1 MTENRR
7 QILDML
13 SEGKISVEEAES
25 LLVLLKQ
32 PASVATSGSDTGEG
46 RKSPPKYL
54 RVVVEEDGESAN
66 ERVNVRVPMGP
77 DSVRRQTCGTDPRR
91 CHKPH
96 ERETAREGHRHRR
109 GQPEIRGPR
118 SVGRCPRRYGSRR
131 AGRQWAR
138 ACLRRI
144 TLSSVPS
151 SHQRR

>member
-25 LLVLLKQ
+25 LLGLLER

-66 ERVNVRVPMGP
+66 EQVNVRVPMALIRSGVKLGVLIP
-77 DSVRRQTCGTDPRR
+77 SDATNRMNEKLREKGIDVGNLKSENLDQLVDALADMEVDVQDGNGHVRVFV
-91 CHKPH
+91 
-96 ERETAREGHRHRR
+96 E
-109 GQPEIRGPR
+109 
-118 SVGRCPRRYGSRR
+118 
-131 AGRQWAR
+131 
-138 ACLRRI
+138 
-144 TLSSVPS
+144 
-151 SHQRR
+151 

>member
-25 LLVLLKQ
+25 LLGLLEQ

-66 ERVNVRVPMGP
+66 ERVNVRVPMALIRSGVKLAALIP
-77 DSVRRQTCGTDPRR
+77 GDATNRMNEKLREKGIDVGDLKSEDLDQLVDALADMEVDVQDGNGHVRVFV
-91 CHKPH
+91 
-96 ERETAREGHRHRR
+96 E
-109 GQPEIRGPR
+109 
-118 SVGRCPRRYGSRR
+118 
-131 AGRQWAR
+131 
-138 ACLRRI
+138 
-144 TLSSVPS
+144 
-151 SHQRR
+151 